1 MEDIIIYCLCGILC
15 LGFITYLVVNILKLC
30 KMIHTEKREFVLT
43 YVKGLVAYAEKTL
56 GSGKGAEK
64 LKLVEDMFKKK
75 APMIY
80 KMLLKAIGAKDITEL
95 IEVALAEV
103 KRDFTKWGKIWLV
116 VAVI

>member
-1 MEDIIIYCLCGILC
+1 MEDIIIYCLFGILC
-15 LGFITYLVVNILKLC
+15 LSVITYLVVNIVKFC
-30 KMIHTEKREFVLT
+30 KMTSTEKREFVLT

-95 IEVALAEV
+95 IEVALTEV
-103 KRDFTKWGKIWLV
+103 KRDFTK
-116 VAVI
+116 

>member
-1 MEDIIIYCLCGILC
+1 MEDIIIYCLFGILC
-15 LGFITYLVVNILKLC
+15 LGVITYLVVNIVKFC
-30 KMIHTEKREFVLT
+30 KITPTEKREFVLT

-103 KRDFTKWGKIWLV
+103 KRDFTK
-116 VAVI
+116 

>member
-1 MEDIIIYCLCGILC
+1 MGDIIVYCLFGILC
-15 LGFITYLVVNILKLC
+15 LGVITYLVVNIVKFC
-30 KMIHTEKREFVLT
+30 KMTSTEKREFVLT

-80 KMLLKAIGAKDITEL
+80 TMLLKAIGAKDITEL

-103 KRDFTKWGKIWLV
+103 KRDFTK
-116 VAVI
+116 

>member
-1 MEDIIIYCLCGILC
+1 MGDIIVYCLFGILC
-15 LGFITYLVVNILKLC
+15 LGVITYLVVNIVKFC
-30 KMIHTEKREFVLT
+30 KMKHTEKREIVLT
-43 YVKGLVAYAEKTL
+43 YVKGLVDYAEKTL

-103 KRDFTKWGKIWLV
+103 KRDFTK
-116 VAVI
+116 

>member
-1 MEDIIIYCLCGILC
+1 MEDIIIYCLFGILC
-15 LGFITYLVVNILKLC
+15 LGVITYLVINIIKFC
-30 KMIHTEKREFVLT
+30 KMTPTEKMEFVLT

-103 KRDFTKWGKIWLV
+103 KRDFTK
-116 VAVI
+116 

>member
-1 MEDIIIYCLCGILC
+1 MGDIIIYCLFGSLC
-15 LGFITYLVVNILKLC
+15 LSVIIYLVINIAKFC
-30 KMIHTEKREFVLT
+30 KMNSTEKREFVLT

-80 KMLLKAIGAKDITEL
+80 KMLLKAVGVKDIKEL
-95 IEVALAEV
+95 IEVALSEV
-103 KRDFTKWGKIWLV
+103 KRDFVK
-116 VAVI
+116 

>member
-1 MEDIIIYCLCGILC
+1 MEDIIIYCLFGILC
-15 LGFITYLVVNILKLC
+15 LGVITYLVVNIVKFC
-30 KMIHTEKREFVLT
+30 KITPTEKREFVLT

-80 KMLLKAIGAKDITEL
+80 KMLLKAIGVKDIKEL
-95 IEVALAEV
+95 IEIALTEV
-103 KRDFTKWGKIWLV
+103 KRDFVK
-116 VAVI
+116 

>member
-1 MEDIIIYCLCGILC
+1 MGDIIIYCLFGILC
-15 LGFITYLVVNILKLC
+15 LGVIIYLVINIIKFC
-30 KMIHTEKREFVLT
+30 KMTPAEKREFVLT

-103 KRDFTKWGKIWLV
+103 KRDFTK
-116 VAVI
+116 